1 MLLNEHQSKLLFAE
15 AGLHTPNGILL
26 RPSDLARDLAPLL
39 ASLGERGPWFCKAQV
54 QTGGRGKA
62 GGILRAERVEDVR
75 PLCERL
81 LAMEIKWHKVPLVRV
96 EPGLSF
102 SREFYLSLAVSRKR
116 ESLVLTAGAGGVD
129 VENLGPD
136 VNRPLPQDID
146 PRKGLSEHQIR
157 AAFFHLFA
165 PQTPNKALW
174 PGFRQLVLDLHAA
187 VSRYGLLLAEINP
200 LVLAVTPEGERW
212 IALDGKV
219 EIDDNVRDLRPELE
233 RFYQPEHA
241 TPEENIAREAGLS
254 FVTLKGWVGL
264 LVNGAGLA
272 MATMDLLN
280 FSGLPAANF
289 MDLGGAADEKRMRTA
304 LELLFT
310 NEQVGAVFLNLF
322 GGIVSCEAVAR
333 ALRDALDDRAP
344 SKPLVVRMAGNQ
356 AESGRAIIAGLGH
369 PNIHVGEDMA
379 AALEALERVKPA
391 TGDWPRFSR
400 PETPPVLARTAVPR
414 QDDAS
419 APLPF
424 PLGAGAKILVQ
435 GITGRA
441 ARSHAELMR
450 DYGSRVIGGVTPFKG
465 GEKVLDLPVYNSVH
479 QAMQEHPDLAAS
491 IIFVPAAFAADAILE
506 AAANAVPWIVC
517 ITEGIPQ
524 QDMLAVRAGLEDC
537 PSKLVGPNT
546 PGVIVPGQTKIGIM
560 PAQVFLPGPVAVF
573 SRSGTLTYET
583 AARLSASGLGQSI
596 CVGVGGDPFV
606 GVDFVT
612 LAEMVREHEQTRAVV
627 VLGEIGGTAEETLAA
642 HVRATGYPKPI
653 LSFIAG
659 RTAPEGRRLGHAG
672 AILEESGGGIET
684 KLQALSQAG
693 IRVCPDIAGIA
704 DMVREVL

>member
-1 MLLNEHQSKLLFAE
+1 MLLNEHQSKRLFAE

-26 RPSDLARDLAPLL
+26 RPCDLNGDLAPLL
-39 ASLGERGPWFCKAQV
+39 ASLGEQGPWFCKAQA

-62 GGILRAERVEDVR
+62 GGILRAERLEDVR
-75 PLCERL
+75 QLCEQL
-81 LAMEIKWHKVPLVRV
+81 LAMEIKGHKVPLVRV
-96 EPGLSF
+96 EPGLPF

-136 VNRPLPQDID
+136 ANRPLPQNID

-165 PQTPNKALW
+165 PQTPDKAHW

-200 LVLAVTPEGERW
+200 LVLAATPQGERW

-241 TPEENIAREAGLS
+241 TPEENTAREAGLS

-304 LELLFT
+304 LELLFV

-333 ALRDALDDRAP
+333 ALRDALDGRAP
-344 SKPLVVRMAGNQ
+344 AKPLVVRMAGNQ
-356 AESGRAIIAGLGH
+356 AEAGRAIIAELGH
-369 PNIHVGEDMA
+369 PNIHVGEDMS

-391 TGDWPRFSR
+391 TGAWPGFPR
-400 PETPPVLARTAVPR
+400 PETPPVVARTAAPHRVGE
-414 QDDAS
+414 S
-419 APLPF
+419 IPLP
-424 PLGAGAKILVQ
+424 LAAGAKILVQ

-450 DYGSRVIGGVTPFKG
+450 DYGSRIIGGVTPFKG
-465 GEKVLDLPVYNSVH
+465 GEKVLDQPVYNSVH
-479 QAMQEHPDLAAS
+479 QAMQEHPDLTAS

-524 QDMLAVRAGLEDC
+524 QDMLAVRAALESS
-537 PSKLVGPNT
+537 PSRLVGPNT

-583 AARLSASGLGQSI
+583 AARLSAAGLGQSI

-612 LAEMVREHEQTRAVV
+612 LAELVRDHEQTRAVV
-627 VLGEIGGTAEETLAA
+627 VLGEIGGTAEEALAA

-672 AILEESGGGIET
+672 AILEEGGGGIET